1 MSKEELLEFPG
12 FVVELLPNATFRA
25 TLSGFA
31 DPDQRDLTERFRD
44 SYFAVLA
51 DIWREWSS
59 DMAQRFV
66 AIGYTICPISA
77 ETIGLTDEYIAQ
89 TQPPAPLRRLLV
101 EGRDDVARALRCR
114 ARDALAD

>member
-1 MSKEELLEFPG
+1 MWEEIVSGKLH
-12 FVVELLPNATFRA
+12 NATFRA

-31 DPDQRDLTERFRD
+31 DPGQRDLTERFRD
-44 SYFAVLA
+44 AYFAVLA

-77 ETIGLTDEYIAQ
+77 ETIALTDDYIAQ
-89 TQPPAPLRRLLV
+89 TQPPAALRRLLV